1 MRKVRNTDLSP
12 LSLRHLLVVQEEV
25 LREGEYRSVEMGER
39 SRLEIQV
46 SGLSS
51 YTRWGKL

>member
-12 LSLRHLLVVQEEV
+12 FSLRHLLVVQEEV